1 MRLSFPF
8 VFLLAS
14 MPGFVQ
20 ALGLGE
26 LDLDSALNEPFE
38 ARIELLSA
46 TTEELDS
53 LSVLLADQETFQRAG
68 IPREL
73 ILAQLRFEVSE
84 SETGPDYIRIYS
96 IDPITEPFL
105 NFLLEISWSKGRLF
119 REYTVL
125 IDPPIYA
132 TAEKQQKLAQP
143 AAPPALV
150 EGAEEHVVV
159 YEQAF
164 KEHKTGIPTPSVS
177 TVPSARQ
184 ISYEGGDYGPTVTG
198 DTLWSLAK
206 AMRPDSSVSIQ
217 QTMLALLHANPG
229 AFINDNINGL
239 KRGHVLKMPD
249 MTDIQSVTKEEAFAE
264 AKIQNSLWEEAR
276 TAIASAVTQRPEGA
290 DTALAEEKP
299 EAIGTTAGE
308 TPAPAPVE
316 KGEQVAVE
324 PEGKPELRLV
334 PVPGEGEGAMEQ
346 GTAES
351 VAGEAGNVALKQE
364 LALVN
369 ESLEALKME
378 NTELKD
384 KLSETEAIIGD
395 LKRLIVLKEDELAT
409 LQQHIASAEAEKVKA
424 AQEAAEKAPPEKA
437 TEEVIMKEEG
447 VEEQPVEEIVKEPVV
462 AGGAEAEKEAMVKEE
477 AAEKTEVA
485 KEAEATEDTAPA
497 KKAEITSKEEPPV
510 ETAAKEGGGIISTF
524 LPSGFMGVVI
534 DQLKNNMMMVAGGF
548 AVVLLIVF
556 LSSYAMRRR
565 SEVAIEIPASA
576 FPDFED
582 MAAETVEPSEDITDI
597 NQALRD
603 SEAQTILPGDE
614 EETIQPDA
622 AAAKT
627 RIITPG
633 AQAAAP
639 AAAAPAAREED
650 QMAEFEQKINTFL
663 AYEDF
668 GQAEDFVKKAI
679 AKEPDNLEL
688 HTKLLEV
695 YYAAGNKKG
704 YEKAAEVLHDKVG
717 GRGEHWDMAL
727 AMWQEISPNRALF
740 QTPVAGEEEAA
751 GPITGGGIV
760 NIAGDAGQAAGGL
773 DFDLE
778 ATAEKGEDVLNIT
791 AAQEEG
797 ADILDVTAAIDIE
810 DEEEVLDVTAAAA
823 QEEAVEQ
830 ADEGLDISLVESN
843 DILDISSGAGS
854 ATPAAADD
862 GSIDFTLDSA
872 GEEEPALDISRES
885 SDNLLDVTFAGVPG
899 GEESGEALDL
909 VTDNAESILDVSH
922 GGDSLL
928 DVTSTTD
935 FKPEGGDDLL
945 DVTSAG
951 GTHLA
956 AKSAKEPAIT
966 TSATKAADENV
977 IEFDLGMPAEEP
989 KAGVQEE
996 AGLDFEITPD
1006 KESVATD
1013 TGDSALTFDIGLD
1026 ISSQATGEIPR
1037 GGLDLE
1043 LQIDEGQ
1050 EGKGDSLDM
1059 ERTMEIPKPKAKL
1072 AAVDS
1077 SMKILKSE
1085 KDSGGALEFEIP
1097 EVDMEGTVAMPHL
1110 GMDESEAVDEGGDHT
1125 VIVPRTSGSGEQSAE
1140 DEIATQL
1147 DLAKAYVELGDKDN
1161 ARTILDEI
1169 VATGNS
1175 EQRQQAQELLGQI
1188 S

>member
-14 MPGFVQ
+14 LPGFVQ

-46 TTEELDS
+46 TTDELDS
-53 LSVLLADQETFQRAG
+53 LNVLLADQETFQRAG

-73 ILAQLRFEVSE
+73 ILTQLRFEVSE

-96 IDPITEPFL
+96 REPITEPFL

-125 IDPPIYA
+125 LDPPIYA

-143 AAPPALV
+143 AAPPAFV
-150 EGAEEHVVV
+150 KGAEEHVVV

-164 KEHKTGIPTPSVS
+164 KEHRPATPAPSVS
-177 TVPSARQ
+177 IVPAARQ
-184 ISYEGGDYGPTVTG
+184 ISYEGGDYGPIVTG
-198 DTLWSLAK
+198 DTLWSIAK

-217 QTMLALLHANPG
+217 QTMLALLHANPE

-249 MTDIQSVTKEEAFAE
+249 MTDIQSVAKDEAFAE
-264 AKIQNSLWEEAR
+264 AKNQNSLWEEAR
-276 TAIASAVTQRPEGA
+276 TAIASAITRRPEGA
-290 DTALAEEKP
+290 VTALEEEKP
-299 EAIGTTAGE
+299 GAIDTTAGE
-308 TPAPAPVE
+308 VPTTAPVE
-316 KGEQVAVE
+316 KVEQAAVE

-346 GTAES
+346 GPAES
-351 VAGEAGNVALKQE
+351 VAGEAGDEALTQE

-369 ESLEALKME
+369 ESLEALKLE
-378 NTELKD
+378 NAELKD
-384 KLSETEAIIGD
+384 KLSETEAIIDD

-409 LQQHIASAEAEKVKA
+409 LQQHVASAEAEKAKA
-424 AQEAAEKAPPEKA
+424 AQEAAEKAAPPEMETK
-437 TEEVIMKEEG
+437 EVIMKEEG
-447 VEEQPVEEIVKEPVV
+447 IAEEPVEEIVKEPVV
-462 AGGAEAEKEAMVKEE
+462 AGGTEAGKEAIVKEE
-477 AAEKTEVA
+477 APEKTEVA
-485 KEAEATEDTAPA
+485 RKAEVTETTAPA
-497 KKAEITSKEEPPV
+497 KEAEVASKEKSPV
-510 ETAAKEGGGIISTF
+510 ETAAKEKGGIISTF

-556 LSSYAMRRR
+556 LTSYTMRRR
-565 SEVAIEIPASA
+565 SEAAIEIPASA

-582 MAAETVEPSEDITDI
+582 MVAETVEPSEDITDI
-597 NQALRD
+597 NQALKD
-603 SEAQTILPGDE
+603 SDAETILPGDE
-614 EETIQPDA
+614 EETIQPDVA
-622 AAAKT
+622 ADKT
-627 RIITPG
+627 RIITPVP
-633 AQAAAP
+633 QAVAP
-639 AAAAPAAREED
+639 AAPEED

-727 AMWQEISPNRALF
+727 AMWQEISPNRAMF

-778 ATAEKGEDVLNIT
+778 ATAEKSEDVLNIT
-791 AAQEEG
+791 AAQEG
-797 ADILDVTAAIDIE
+797 DADILDVTAAINIE

-830 ADEGLDISLVESN
+830 ADEGLDISLVESD
-843 DILDISSGAGS
+843 DILDISAGAGP
-854 ATPAAADD
+854 ATPAAADA

-872 GEEEPALDISRES
+872 GEEEPALDTSRES

-909 VTDNAESILDVSH
+909 ITDNAESILDVSH

-945 DVTSAG
+945 
-951 GTHLA
+951 
-956 AKSAKEPAIT
+956 
-966 TSATKAADENV
+966 
-977 IEFDLGMPAEEP
+977 
-989 KAGVQEE
+989 
-996 AGLDFEITPD
+996 
-1006 KESVATD
+1006 
-1013 TGDSALTFDIGLD
+1013 
-1026 ISSQATGEIPR
+1026 
-1037 GGLDLE
+1037 
-1043 LQIDEGQ
+1043 
-1050 EGKGDSLDM
+1050 
-1059 ERTMEIPKPKAKL
+1059 
-1072 AAVDS
+1072 
-1077 SMKILKSE
+1077 
-1085 KDSGGALEFEIP
+1085 
-1097 EVDMEGTVAMPHL
+1097 
-1110 GMDESEAVDEGGDHT
+1110 
-1125 VIVPRTSGSGEQSAE
+1125 
-1140 DEIATQL
+1140 
-1147 DLAKAYVELGDKDN
+1147 
-1161 ARTILDEI
+1161 
-1169 VATGNS
+1169 
-1175 EQRQQAQELLGQI
+1175 
-1188 S
+1188 